1 MATNKD
7 FIVKNGLS
15 VGEDISVSG
24 SVTSNLQFDDSV
36 QLQLGT
42 DSDLLIYHDGTDS
55 YIDAPQSG
63 HLYIQNQ
70 IAGKDLRFR
79 VDDGNGS
86 LADFMVIDSSTQR
99 VKIKVAGS
107 NIIEAKSSGIDI
119 TGNAVLT
126 GELRGPASFVID
138 PAAIGDNTGE
148 VVIKGD
154 LTVEGTTTT
163 INSTTLNVD
172 DLNITLA
179 SGAASTAAADGAGIT
194 IDGAGAIFAWND
206 AQGSMTLNKELRL
219 DNNKGIFFQNAAANA
234 TLGIKADTNDQITFR
249 QNGNWDRLV
258 IKNSG
263 VDVSGVLTA
272 SGNIV
277 TTANVSAGTYTGI
290 TLGGSLTGDYTDAK
304 VQYGNSFS
312 GTPAQG
318 HFFFDALNQKLKVYT
333 GSAFVDAVPAGGGG
347 GGGSGSSDATATFRK
362 YTYTLTGTTNAISGM
377 EDDEVTTGDFISGRL
392 YEITAVGDT
401 DFTAIGASSNA
412 IGVQFTATD
421 VGGGTTGKAKE
432 VLFYTTGGTQNIEV
446 YVNGVKAVE
455 GSSNDYVATTGTS
468 VTFTSNLLSGDVV
481 DIQVYELLTN
491 DSYYLKTE
499 TYTQAEVNAQIT
511 TGTSSYL
518 PLSGGNMTGNVSMNN
533 NVELRSFDTGGAA
546 RTMARIT
553 SSDEFELGWS
563 GSGPVKFMGGSSYTE
578 RLRIHTD
585 GRVGINTT
593 TNPPDALLHVQH
605 TNTDEAFI
613 VANRYNDTSSGTDFR
628 PIFAVSEVPDP
639 TTTSTVI
646 GNHNRTIHIGSA
658 FGVTGQAD
666 LASNNLLT
674 ILSSGRVGI
683 GNTAPNHTLEVE
695 GTIAVKG
702 ERSPITPVL
711 TLDFARSKKL
721 DSRIQFQRPSIGSY
735 YNSGGIIEYAP
746 PNTPRFDHDPVTGKS
761 LGLLMEDNITNR
773 VLSNYPNNSQ
783 WYIDSAGVQVISN
796 CAISP
801 DGKMNAHG
809 AFTFGPAG
817 GHTLRV
823 DSSLGSHASTD
834 IRCATVYAKAGNLP
848 GIQVRLMNNA
858 GSFSY
863 HIVNFNITDG
873 TVYSNSSHQAANLS
887 HRIDYVGNGW
897 YRCEVKCS
905 FTDSAVTS
913 STIQLNTYDGTT
925 HTTVGSGEIDHYF
938 WGLQLEQDDFASSV
952 IEPEVLF
959 YSRNSRAS
967 YYDENGH
974 VKFAPA
980 DRPRYSYKWDG
991 QNFVETGLI
1000 LEAASTNLLSQ
1011 NETYI
1016 RTLPQGGNT
1025 WIVQS
1030 GSTITPFDETGP
1042 DGVPN
1047 SATLLTTNSTSGN
1060 VIYRNLGGVTNT
1072 SNVYTASVYAK
1083 ANGTSVVE
1091 VRLDMPAL
1099 YKATFDLANGTITQ
1113 VTDSEN
1119 FPAYMENV
1127 GNGWYRCSISTTAND
1142 DITNFVL
1149 SGDTSV
1155 ATTSIW
1161 LWGAQVEVGKKAT
1174 SFIEYGSTRAADV
1187 ALYTQGTRDV
1197 DRARMLVEDFDYN
1210 KEEGTVYH
1218 EFEKTVYQGNSR
1230 LISLDDGTL
1239 DARMASQTNSS
1250 TAIRMAAF
1258 TEGVVGAQVNSSI
1271 SIGSGETWEDP
1282 HKYSWSYKENL
1293 FETAFDGA
1301 TSATDT
1307 SFIVPKTIKYLQIGG
1322 LTYGYPSNTRHS
1334 KIAVYDKA
1342 LSKSEISALTRKN

>member
-1 MATNKD
+1 LQ
-7 FIVKNGLS
+7 IVRS
-15 VGEDISVSG
+15 
-24 SVTSNLQFDDSV
+24 
-36 QLQLGT
+36 
-42 DSDLLIYHDGTDS
+42 
-55 YIDAPQSG
+55 
-63 HLYIQNQ
+63 
-70 IAGKDLRFR
+70 
-79 VDDGNGS
+79 
-86 LADFMVIDSSTQR
+86 
-99 VKIKVAGS
+99 
-107 NIIEAKSSGIDI
+107 
-119 TGNAVLT
+119 
-126 GELRGPASFVID
+126 
-138 PAAIGDNTGE
+138 AA
-148 VVIKGD
+148 
-154 LTVEGTTTT
+154 
-163 INSTTLNVD
+163 
-172 DLNITLA
+172 
-179 SGAASTAAADGAGIT
+179 GAASVLLQRNGASGSWSLAQGHTATDYFEILEGSASRMTIANGGATTFPGNLTSNGTITGADFSGIT
-194 IDGAGAIFAWND
+194 
-206 AQGSMTLNKELRL
+206 M
-219 DNNKGIFFQNAAANA
+219 
-234 TLGIKADTNDQITFR
+234 
-249 QNGNWDRLV
+249 
-258 IKNSG
+258 
-263 VDVSGVLTA
+263 
-272 SGNIV
+272 
-277 TTANVSAGTYTGI
+277 
-290 TLGGSLTGDYTDAK
+290 GGSLTGSHDDAK
-304 VQYGNSFS
+304 VQYGTTFT

-318 HFFFDALNQKLKVYT
+318 HFFFDSLNQKLKVYT
-333 GSAFVDAVPAGGGG
+333 GSAFVDAVPASGGG

-362 YTYTLTGTTNAISGM
+362 YTYTLTSSTNAISGM
-377 EDDEVTTGDFISGRL
+377 EDDIVATTNFISGRK
-392 YEITAVGDT
+392 YQITTVGDT

-412 IGVQFTATD
+412 AGVVFVSTG
-421 VGGGTTGKAKE
+421 VGAGSTGRARE
-432 VLFYTTGGTQNIEV
+432 VLFYDTSGIQNIEV
-446 YVNGVKAVE
+446 YVNGVKAIE

-468 VTFTSNLLSGDVV
+468 VTFTSNLVSGDVV

-491 DSYYLKTE
+491 DSYYLKTQ
-499 TYTQAEVNAQIT
+499 TYTQTQVNSQIT
-511 TGTSSYL
+511 TALGSYL
-518 PLSGGNMTGNVSMNN
+518 PLSGGSGNSMTGNLFLNN
-533 NVELRSFDTGGAA
+533 AQEIRSFDTGGSQ
-546 RTMARIT
+546 RTLVRVNN
-553 SSDEFELGWS
+553 SDELELGWS
-563 GSGPVKFMGGSSYTE
+563 ASGPVKFMGGGSYTE
-578 RLRIHTD
+578 RMRIGHTN
-585 GRVGINTT
+585 GYVGIGTQADA
-593 TNPPDALLHVQH
+593 DALLHVQH
-605 TNTDEAFI
+605 TATDQAFL
-613 VANRYNDTSSGTDFR
+613 VANRYNDTSTGNDFR

-639 TTTSTVI
+639 STTSTVI
-646 GNHNRTIHIGSA
+646 GNHNRHIHIGAA

-674 ILSSGRVGI
+674 ILSSGKVGI
-683 GNTAPNHTLEVE
+683 GNTSPNHQLEVE

-702 ERSPITPVL
+702 ERSPILPVL

-761 LGLLMEDNITNR
+761 LGLLMEDDITNR

-783 WYIDSAGVQVISN
+783 WYVDSAGVQVISN

-801 DGKMNAHG
+801 DGRMNAHG
-809 AFTFGPAG
+809 AFTFGPSG

-823 DSSLGSHASTD
+823 DSSLGSHSSTD
-834 IRCATVYAKAGNLP
+834 IRCATVYAKPGNLP

-873 TVYSNSSHQAANLS
+873 TVYSSSSHQAANLS

-913 STIQLNTYDGTT
+913 STIQLNTYNGTT

-938 WGLQLEQDDFASSV
+938 WGLQLEVDDFASSL

-991 QNFVETGLI
+991 QNFVETGLV

-1016 RTLPQGGNT
+1016 RTLPSGGNS

-1030 GSTITPFDETGP
+1030 GSAITPFDETGP
-1042 DGVPN
+1042 DGVLG
-1047 SATLLTTNSTSGN
+1047 SATLLTTSSTSGN
-1060 VIYRNLGGVTNT
+1060 VIYRSMSGISNT

-1083 ANGTSVVE
+1083 ANATSIFE
-1091 VRLDMPAL
+1091 LRLDMPNL
-1099 YKATFDLANGTITQ
+1099 RKATFDLANGTITQ
-1113 VTDSEN
+1113 ATDSEN

-1142 DITNFVL
+1142 DVTNLVL

-1161 LWGAQVEVGKKAT
+1161 LWGVQFEVGKKAT

-1187 ALYTQGTRDV
+1187 ALYTQGSRDV

-1218 EFEKTVYQGNSR
+1218 EFEKAVYQANSR
-1230 LISLDDGTL
+1230 LISLEDGTL
-1239 DARMASQTNSS
+1239 DTRMASQTNSS

-1258 TEGVVGAQVNSSI
+1258 TSGITGAQVNSSI
-1271 SIGSGETWEDP
+1271 SLPSGETWEDL

-1293 FETAFDGA
+1293 FETALDGA

-1307 SFIVPKTIKYLQIGG
+1307 SFVVPKTIKYLQIGG
-1322 LTYGYPSNTRHS
+1322 LTYGYPSNMRHS
-1334 KIAVYDKA
+1334 KIAIYDKA